1 MVAKIKTFAFLG
13 TEVVDINVEVKLSSG
28 IVAFN
33 IVGLPDKT
41 VNEAKERIR
50 ASINSIG
57 LNFPAQRLVINL
69 SPADINKEGSYL
81 DLPMAI
87 GLLIEMGIIS
97 QESIDRFVVVG
108 ELSLDGSINPV
119 SGILPVAIG
128 ASERNLGIICPK
140 ACAKEAL
147 WANSDMEVV
156 AVDDLLTLF
165 KWKM

>member
-28 IVAFN
+28 MVAFN

-57 LNFPAQRLVINL
+57 LSFPAQRLVINL

-87 GLLIEMGIIS
+87 GLLIH
-97 QESIDRFVVVG
+97 
-108 ELSLDGSINPV
+108 
-119 SGILPVAIG
+119 
-128 ASERNLGIICPK
+128 
-140 ACAKEAL
+140 
-147 WANSDMEVV
+147 
-156 AVDDLLTLF
+156 LL
-165 KWKM
+165 MDI